1 MTSTRDR
8 LLIVSNRL
16 PITARQTSGK
26 LVLTP
31 ASGGLATGMRP
42 FHESS
47 NGLWIGWPGDV
58 SRFSAADRK
67 ALDTALDARGIVP
80 VHLSSEQID
89 RYYHGFSNRVLW
101 PLFHYLID
109 RMPVDASGWDAYKEV
124 NAAFADA
131 VARVHKAGDLIWVH
145 DYQLMLLPALLRE
158 RLPNARIGFFLHIP
172 FPSADV
178 FRVLPWRRE
187 VLDGLLG
194 ADLVGFHV
202 SAYMRHFVEALQ
214 QVVGIGQG
222 VDHVRVGKR
231 EVGVGAFPM
240 GVDAESFAALASDPD
255 VQARTAAIRTDAGGR
270 QIVLGVDRLDYTKG
284 IPRRLAAIER
294 LLNRRPE
301 LRDEMRY
308 VQVAVPSRGE
318 VDSYQRFKRL
328 VEESIGRINGAC
340 STLRSTPIHY
350 IHQSVSMRELV
361 ALYAAADVMLVTPLR
376 DGMNLVA
383 KEYVASRV
391 NDDGVLVLSEF
402 AGAAAELA
410 GAVVVNPY
418 DVDAVSES
426 IHRALSMESAE
437 RETRMRAMRER
448 VSDYTVHR
456 WAAEFL
462 ERLEQQSRP
471 RLGAAETRHASWRKA
486 SHPLRLVPRACIE
499 QARTM
504 TDRVD
509 IVSYDPDWPRR
520 FDEERR
526 ILAGVF
532 AGSHAVI
539 EHVGSTAVPGLGA
552 KPIIDILIGVP
563 ILIDVERR
571 IPALETA
578 GYEYVHEDEQPFADR
593 RYFRKPSTKPRR
605 FHVHC
610 VLIGGD
616 FWLRQLAFRDYLRA
630 HPEAAAAYYDLKRDL
645 AMRVSMKEY
654 PGAKSAFIDAIVAAA
669 LRDRED

>member
-1 MTSTRDR
+1 MTGR

-16 PITARQTSGK
+16 PITARLTGGR

-47 NGLWIGWPGDV
+47 HGLWIGWPGDV
-58 SRFSAADRK
+58 SRFSDDDR
-67 ALDTALDARGIVP
+67 AALDAALEQRGIVP
-80 VHLSSEQID
+80 VHLSTEQID

-109 RMPVDASGWDAYKEV
+109 RMPVDASGWGAYREV
-124 NAAFADA
+124 NAAFADV
-131 VARVHKAGDLIWVH
+131 VARVHQPGDLIWVH
-145 DYQLMLLPALLRE
+145 DYQLMLLPAMLRE

-172 FPSADV
+172 FPSAEV

-187 VLDGLLG
+187 LLEGLLG

-202 SAYMRHFVEALQ
+202 SAYMRYFVDALQ
-214 QVVGIGQG
+214 QVVGVAQG
-222 VDHVRVGKR
+222 VDHVRVGKH

-240 GVDAESFAALASDPD
+240 GVDTQAFVDLANDSEVKASAD
-255 VQARTAAIRTDAGGR
+255 AIRRDAGGR

-284 IPRRLAAIER
+284 IPRRLESIER
-294 LLNRRPE
+294 LLKKRPH

-328 VEESIGRINGAC
+328 VEESIGRINGTC

-383 KEYVASRV
+383 KEYVATRV
-391 NDDGVLVLSEF
+391 NDDGALVLSEF

-426 IHRALSMESAE
+426 IHRALSMPDAE
-437 RETRMRAMRER
+437 RRTRMSSMRER
-448 VSDYTVHR
+448 VGEYTVHR
-456 WAAEFL
+456 WAADFL
-462 ERLEQQSRP
+462 ERLEQQSRG
-471 RLGAAETRHASWRKA
+471 RL
-486 SHPLRLVPRACIE
+486 PI
-499 QARTM
+499 
-504 TDRVD
+504 
-509 IVSYDPDWPRR
+509 
-520 FDEERR
+520 
-526 ILAGVF
+526 AG
-532 AGSHAVI
+532 
-539 EHVGSTAVPGLGA
+539 
-552 KPIIDILIGVP
+552 
-563 ILIDVERR
+563 
-571 IPALETA
+571 
-578 GYEYVHEDEQPFADR
+578 
-593 RYFRKPSTKPRR
+593 
-605 FHVHC
+605 
-610 VLIGGD
+610 
-616 FWLRQLAFRDYLRA
+616 
-630 HPEAAAAYYDLKRDL
+630 
-645 AMRVSMKEY
+645 
-654 PGAKSAFIDAIVAAA
+654 
-669 LRDRED
+669 